1 VVQEGFVHQGNLT
14 LGRQLVRRLACGVM
28 KVYVERGVLLL
39 MVGVLAL
46 HFCDLLFHLSGFLLF
61 F

>member
-1 VVQEGFVHQGNLT
+1 MEGSWCGDWHV
-14 LGRQLVRRLACGVM
+14 GVM
-28 KVYVERGVLLL
+28 KVYVERGFLLL

-46 HFCDLLFHLSGFLLF
+46 HFYDLLFHLSGFLLF